1 MHRWRSVACRHVP
14 TVTACDKVLRSRLGR
29 KGRTKVAPMSNP
41 RRDLLVDTCGSL
53 PPGGQERPSSPSY
66 SELLGMVTR
75 AVDKL
80 GLDWEAEAVKAQSQ
94 SKLDDSFLT
103 CRASALPHKP
113 LPFFPD
119 IHQEVSRSWKQP
131 FSACIT
137 NAAAVD
143 FATITDMVGH
153 GYATMTPV
161 EETLA
166 EHLAP
171 NSATAWKSLPLLPS
185 KPCRVKSSL
194 VRESYS
200 AAGQTLHSMA
210 VFQAYQVELL
220 KELDEGE
227 GLRTWRYV
235 PQSTLL

>member
-1 MHRWRSVACRHVP
+1 MHRRRSVASRHVP

-29 KGRTKVAPMSNP
+29 KGRTKVAPVSNP
-41 RRDLLVDTCGSL
+41 GHDLLVDTCGSL
-53 PPGGQERPSSPSY
+53 PPGRQERRSSLSY

-94 SKLDDSFLT
+94 SKLDDCFLT
-103 CRASALPHKP
+103 SCAPALPHKP

-119 IHQEVSRSWKQP
+119 LHQEVSRSWKQP

-153 GYATMTPV
+153 GYTV

-185 KPCRVKSSL
+185 KSCRVKSSL
-194 VRESYS
+194 VRKSYS

-235 PQSTLL
+235 PQSTLPEQ